1 MVRNAAPRAGWR
13 SGAPY
18 AYLLDAERSL
28 FAWEWLRRTSAYR
41 HSWAAFRGASL
52 IRQARAAHGF
62 GLVSLIAPDLAGPEA
77 RPVWL
82 VSRDPHVLAAH
93 VAAGSAD
100 DRELFDIRQLAANA
114 KVAFDDDDAEH
125 WRLEVRGKSVRI
137 DVRDGTLLGGP
148 TLLRFEL
155 VGLALLQPKLAPLDR
170 LVRAVL
176 SDDGGE
182 TPMPRRESRAARWID
197 ELRTADA
204 LADGA
209 TQQEIARSLYPQALP
224 ASGWRGAGDSY
235 RLRIQRLVR
244 TARLRLRHPLDSAW
258 FR

>member
-18 AYLLDAERSL
+18 AYLLGVERSL
-28 FAWEWLRRTSAYR
+28 FAWEWLRRTTAYR
-41 HSWAAFRGASL
+41 HSWAAHRGASFD
-52 IRQARAAHGF
+52 RQARAAHGF

-100 DRELFDIRQLAANA
+100 DRDLLDIRQLAANA
-114 KVAFDDDDAEH
+114 IVAFDDDDAEH
-125 WRLEVRGKSVRI
+125 WRFEVRGKTVRI

-170 LVRAVL
+170 LVRATL
-176 SDDGGE
+176 SDEGGSSV
-182 TPMPRRESRAARWID
+182 PRRESRAARWIE

-244 TARLRLRHPLDSAW
+244 TARIRLRHPLDPDW